1 MRVRLEEEEEARARV
16 EEEKVRARLEEER
29 VREEEERVREEEERI
44 RAQLKEEEERQAEA
58 IRYQQSLLASLASRP
73 KDEDEDGGEDGAGDE
88 RKNDSGGG
96 GGGDGKSDND
106 DDDEDNDNGSEQEE
120 LLAIKRVEKHAFLKS
135 LLPEAINNPQRVEK
149 IRLENNRLMYIARR
163 RFRTQRDTH
172 APSTEDGADH
182 DPELLLF
189 PQATAT
195 TATATTADADAAAH
209 TPTTA
214 TTVDVAST
222 RQASKSNPGM
232 SIRNMLASS
241 SRAFHNHAQPA
252 SSPVHSHIL
261 LPPSFTQPG
270 RQRSTLLSLVK
281 KGRFEDTTLLRAV
294 TCRGF
299 LHPKGWFRN
308 LWDQFLVLLVI
319 YTLIVVPLEVAFFS
333 EDNWVFALSVVGCVL
348 DVVFILDLYLSFR
361 TSYRGIDDE
370 YVVDS
375 RKIAKHYVKTWF
387 VFDLVA
393 ALPINI
399 IQVALGEEGSEYFA
413 FAKILKFFRIFR
425 LRYLFEKLAGMR
437 ANTAIYLLVLVAFYV
452 IVAHWAACVFWLIAV
467 EQGLENSWTVLAP
480 MDMATS
486 STAVQYATAMEWS
499 IVTITTLGY
508 GDIHPVTY
516 GEQVFAT
523 VFIICSA
530 FLYAGLIGLVS
541 FIIRSQFSSELKKEF
556 FFKDLHSFG
565 RQYKLTPKLQKR
577 IHRYYAFMYDQT
589 KAGGLGDAAEIVNE
603 DLPLELRGDIANA
616 MHHKLLY
623 SNVLL
628 RECTSLGF
636 RQVLAARL
644 NPTTIRS
651 PHDVLYFTGDT
662 IYEVFFIKRGLVELV
677 SGMDS
682 EKENEMVVYRLGDRQ
697 HCGELGLFSEGAGSG
712 SSAVHPV
719 SCLVVEFCDF
729 NTCFASDLMQVLAMF
744 PRERRLFEAVAKE
757 RMERIDELVSQRNA
771 LREQLLLAPPPLAKA
786 ASLLSATRVSGGSK
800 RSLNNVLPSSS
811 TRSLLSLLRSKR
823 DHSNNTNNNVDGGG
837 GGGARGAMGFLR
849 ADKDQH
855 EGLGQTPIEA
865 EMKQF
870 RKRWG
875 KQINPDYDLKLVK
888 RVCGETLA
896 SRAAKPNASLHGKAP
911 GANKVTASS
920 FLLSPT
926 ARAMSTSPPSS
937 AAELFPAGAAT
948 AGGGGSKPD
957 AGILFGGF
965 SLSASQAPLLKQSA
979 RRRPALHLAYAPSS
993 DAPQSSPPPP
1003 RGAPSPPMSS
1013 VSLLSPTSTLL
1024 LTAARRKQSLTASP
1038 PQQRQPPPKTAEERL
1053 SQLVSRLKAL
1063 QVEYEVIQRQQ
1074 ALRDSDEE

>member
-1 MRVRLEEEEEARARV
+1 MVDEELGSPVPPTPPVAVVATKEEEEEKTNV
-16 EEEKVRARLEEER
+16 QTK
-29 VREEEERVREEEERI
+29 
-44 RAQLKEEEERQAEA
+44 EEERQSEA
-58 IRYQQSLLASLASRP
+58 IRYQQSLLASLTSRP
-73 KDEDEDGGEDGAGDE
+73 LPQDEDDNSNGDGGGDGHYSDRGENDGGNGGGDGTDEDEDD
-88 RKNDSGGG
+88 
-96 GGGDGKSDND
+96 
-106 DDDEDNDNGSEQEE
+106 GSEQDER
-120 LLAIKRVEKHAFLKS
+120 LAIKRVEKHAFLKA
-135 LLPEAINNPQRVEK
+135 LAPETINNPQRVEK

-163 RFRTQRDTH
+163 RFRTQRN
-172 APSTEDGADH
+172 AQSPSIEDGDDH
-182 DPELLLF
+182 DPLF
-189 PQATAT
+189 PSSLASPQTTAAAT
-195 TATATTADADAAAH
+195 TAATT
-209 TPTTA
+209 T
-214 TTVDVAST
+214 SQ
-222 RQASKSNPGM
+222 RQPKSNPGI
-232 SIRNMLASS
+232 SIRNVLASS
-241 SRAFHNHAQPA
+241 SRAFHHPPHA
-252 SSPVHSHIL
+252 SSPVHSHLL

-270 RQRSTLLSLVK
+270 KQRSMLLSLVK
-281 KGRFEDTTLLRAV
+281 KGRFEDTTLFRAI

-308 LWDQFLVLLVI
+308 LWDQLLVVLVI

-333 EDNWVFALSVVGCVL
+333 EDNWVFALAIVGCVL

-375 RKIAKHYVKTWF
+375 WKIAKHYVKTWF

-399 IQVALGEEGSEYFA
+399 LQVALMGEGSEYFA

-425 LRYLFEKLAGMR
+425 LRHLFEKLAGMR
-437 ANTAIYLLVLVAFYV
+437 VNTAIYLLVLVAFYV

-467 EQGLENSWTVLAP
+467 EQGLENSWTALVV
-480 MDMATS
+480 MDMNTS
-486 STAVQYATAMEWS
+486 SMAVQYATAMEWS

-577 IHRYYAFMYDQT
+577 IHRYYEFMYDQA
-589 KAGGLGDAAEIVNE
+589 KAGGSGDGAEIVNE

-616 MHHKLLY
+616 MHRKLLH

-651 PHDVLYFTGDT
+651 PHDVLYFTGDV

-677 SGMDS
+677 SDMDS
-682 EKENEMVVYRLGDRQ
+682 ESDNEVVVYRLGDGQ
-697 HCGELGLFSEGAGSG
+697 HCGELGLFNET
-712 SSAVHPV
+712 SAIHPV

-729 NTCFASDLMQVLAMF
+729 NTCFASDLMQLLTMF

-757 RMERIDELVSQRNA
+757 RLEKIDELVNQRNA
-771 LREQLLLAPPPLAKA
+771 LKETLLLEPHPPPLDKA
-786 ASLLSATRVSGGSK
+786 ASLLSATRLSGGSK
-800 RSLNNVLPSSS
+800 RSIGNVIPTSK
-811 TRSLLSLLRSKR
+811 RSVLSLLRSKQ
-823 DHSNNTNNNVDGGG
+823 DHTNADGGE
-837 GGGARGAMGFLR
+837 RGFPR
-849 ADKDQH
+849 AVKDPH
-855 EGLGQTPIEA
+855 GESGGQTTIEA
-865 EMKQF
+865 EMRQF
-870 RKRWG
+870 RKRWL
-875 KQINPDYDLKLVK
+875 KQINPDYDLRLVK

-896 SRAAKPNASLHGKAP
+896 KRFKPNVYSNAS

-920 FLLSPT
+920 FMLSPT
-926 ARAMSTSPPSS
+926 SRAKSLTSSSSPPSS
-937 AAELFPAGAAT
+937 TDREMAEPSPVVAAAT
-948 AGGGGSKPD
+948 TGGKPPPSD

-979 RRRPALHLAYAPSS
+979 RRRPALHLAYASS
-993 DAPQSSPPPP
+993 DVSQPPVLTSSSPPQP
-1003 RGAPSPPMSS
+1003 RGATILSHAAGSMAPAPPTS
-1013 VSLLSPTSTLL
+1013 SLLLPSSSSSLL
-1024 LTAARRKQSLTASP
+1024 LAAARRKHSLTSSP
-1038 PQQRQPPPKTAEERL
+1038 KQQQQKTAEERL
-1053 SQLVSRLKAL
+1053 SKLVSRLKAL
-1063 QVEYEVIQRQQ
+1063 QAEYEVIQRQQ
-1074 ALRDSDEE
+1074 ALRDSDWE